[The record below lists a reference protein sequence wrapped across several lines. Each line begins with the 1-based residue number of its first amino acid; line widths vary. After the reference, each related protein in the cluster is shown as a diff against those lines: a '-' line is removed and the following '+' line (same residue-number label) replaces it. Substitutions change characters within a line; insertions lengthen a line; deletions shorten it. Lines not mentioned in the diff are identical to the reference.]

1 MPAIVGTT
9 VISVITACYRLDV
22 TPSYP
27 DMTWQTQYSTI
38 GAITD
43 PHTALLPYQN
53 SGRLQIG
60 VRYNCAPRTHWT
72 CNPASAWNNK
82 PALLHSTNTIACN
95 MNQFYNQPKR
105 KCYTALGPPRVV
117 FARIY
122 LLNFAPI
129 SKQVYTILYDNKYSL
144 MTSPLC

>member
-53 SGRLQIG
+53 SGRLPIG
-60 VRYNCAPRTHWT
+60 VRVHPGLIELVT
-72 CNPASAWNNK
+72 
-82 PALLHSTNTIACN
+82 LLLREIISQHCFI
-95 MNQFYNQPKR
+95 
-105 KCYTALGPPRVV
+105 
-117 FARIY
+117 
-122 LLNFAPI
+122 API
-129 SKQVYTILYDNKYSL
+129 Q
-144 MTSPLC
+144 